1 MGKLIL
7 NECAKLFRRTGTL
20 VMFGIVILMVLG
32 IGAFLK
38 YEDVK
43 NPLQENPAWQEDL
56 GKELET
62 DRTALQE
69 TGQNNANLK
78 MFYERQIAIKE
89 YQLDRGLA
97 PETGKN
103 VWSFMGETQAV
114 IGIIGV
120 FTIIIAAGMVSS
132 EFSWG
137 TVKLLLIRPI
147 SRSKILF
154 SKYLTVL
161 LFGVLMLSC
170 LYAISAAAG
179 LLLFGPPEQP
189 APHLAFVNGEI
200 MERSMPVQLIAD
212 YLLSSID
219 VLMLATM
226 AFMISAVFRNSSL
239 AIGLSLFLFFMGG
252 TVTMLLAS
260 RFEWT
265 KYVLFA
271 NTNLSVYFD
280 GVPPIDGMTLPF
292 SLLVLFIYF
301 AVFQLLAFMVFA
313 KRDVAA

>member
-1 MGKLIL
+1 MI

-20 VMFGIVILMVLG
+20 VMFAIVILMIFG
-32 IGAFLK
+32 IGAVLK
-38 YEDVK
+38 YDEVN
-43 NPLQENPAWQEDL
+43 NPPQENPAWEQEL
-56 GKELET
+56 AMQLEA
-62 DRTALQE
+62 DKAALQE
-69 TGQNNANLK
+69 VGPNNAAMK
-78 MFYERQIAIKE
+78 MFYEREVAVKE
-89 YQLDRGLA
+89 YQLENDLA
-97 PETGKN
+97 PETGEN
-103 VWSFMGETQAV
+103 LWSLISESQAV

-120 FTIIIAAGMVSS
+120 FTIIIAAGMVAS

-147 SRSKILF
+147 SRSKILL

-161 LFGVLMLSC
+161 LFGGLMLMV
-170 LYAISAAAG
+170 LYAVSALVG
-179 LLLFGPPEQP
+179 LILFGMPDQAMPY
-189 APHLAFVNGEI
+189 LALADGEVV
-200 MERSMPVQLIAD
+200 ERSMFIQLIFN

-239 AIGLSLFLFFMGG
+239 AIGLSLFLMFMGG
-252 TVTMLLAS
+252 TGTMLLAS
-260 RFEWT
+260 KFDWA

-280 GVPPIDGMTLPF
+280 GVPPVEGMTLAF
-292 SLLVLFIYF
+292 SIIMLLIYF
-301 AVFQLLAFMVFA
+301 VVFHFLAFFVFA

>member
-1 MGKLIL
+1 MGKLMI

-20 VMFGIVILMVLG
+20 VMFAIVILMIFG
-32 IGAFLK
+32 IGAVLK
-38 YEDVK
+38 YDEVN
-43 NPLQENPAWQEDL
+43 NPPQENPAWEQEL
-56 GKELET
+56 AMQLEA
-62 DRTALQE
+62 DKAALQE
-69 TGQNNANLK
+69 VGPNNAAMK
-78 MFYERQIAIKE
+78 MFYEREVAVKE
-89 YQLDRGLA
+89 YQLENDLA
-97 PETGKN
+97 PETGEN
-103 VWSFMGETQAV
+103 LWSLISESQAV

-120 FTIIIAAGMVSS
+120 FTIIIAAGMVAS

-147 SRSKILF
+147 SRSKILL

-161 LFGVLMLSC
+161 LFGGLMLMV
-170 LYAISAAAG
+170 LYAVSALVG
-179 LLLFGPPEQP
+179 LILFGMPDQAMPY
-189 APHLAFVNGEI
+189 LALADGEVV
-200 MERSMPVQLIAD
+200 ERSMFIQLIFN

-239 AIGLSLFLFFMGG
+239 AIGLSLFLMFMGG
-252 TVTMLLAS
+252 TGTMLLAS
-260 RFEWT
+260 KFDWA

-280 GVPPIDGMTLPF
+280 GVPPVEGMTLAF
-292 SLLVLFIYF
+292 SIIMLLIYF
-301 AVFQLLAFMVFA
+301 VVFHFLAFFVFA

>member
-1 MGKLIL
+1 MGKLMI

-20 VMFGIVILMVLG
+20 VMFAIVILMIFG
-32 IGAFLK
+32 IGAVLK
-38 YEDVK
+38 YDEVN
-43 NPLQENPAWQEDL
+43 NPPQENPAWEQEL
-56 GKELET
+56 AKQLEA
-62 DRTALQE
+62 DRAALQE
-69 TGQNNANLK
+69 VGPNNAAMK
-78 MFYERQIAIKE
+78 MFYEREVAVKE
-89 YQLDRGLA
+89 YQLENDLA
-97 PETGKN
+97 PETGEN
-103 VWSFMGETQAV
+103 LWSLISESQAV

-120 FTIIIAAGMVSS
+120 FTIIIAAGMVAS

-147 SRSKILF
+147 SRSKILL

-161 LFGVLMLSC
+161 LFGGLMLMV
-170 LYAISAAAG
+170 LYAVSALVG
-179 LLLFGPPEQP
+179 LILFGMPDQAMPY
-189 APHLAFVNGEI
+189 LALADGEVV
-200 MERSMPVQLIAD
+200 ERSMFIQLIFN

-239 AIGLSLFLFFMGG
+239 AIGLSLFLMFMGG
-252 TVTMLLAS
+252 TGTMLLAS
-260 RFEWT
+260 KFDWA

-280 GVPPIDGMTLPF
+280 GVPPVEGMTLAF
-292 SLLVLFIYF
+292 SIIMLLIYF
-301 AVFQLLAFMVFA
+301 VVFHFLAFFVFA